1 MDLEKLR
8 KQLSDHL
15 SLRSGLVKSWEDL
28 IDGAEKRADGRLTD
42 EESAKVAEIRAGIVK
57 VDSDIASVEHRIADV
72 EKVAEARARQDA
84 LADQFGQGDKRT
96 AAVTQ
101 VNEPDIY
108 RQGGEHSFFRDAWSA
123 RNGSLSAQTRLQ
135 RHNDFEINR
144 MRQRGEARAAT
155 ATSDLASNVTPQYL
169 LNLFAPIVHEGRP
182 FANLTNGGQD
192 LPPDGMTWTLPRGNT
207 GTVMGSQTT
216 QNSAV
221 RSRTYTNN
229 DLTGPIITIAGYNDV
244 SRQSLDRGRN
254 TDTILMEDMVG
265 AYADETDRQVIA
277 GSGSNNE
284 HWGILATTG
293 ITTVT
298 VTSTGA
304 ITQMR
309 QLISALGTLRT
320 ARKRQAQVIVMH
332 PRRWAYYLQAVD
344 SSGRPLIT
352 PTANG
357 PFNTMGVVQGG
368 QDFESNIAGYIH
380 NLPVVLDANIPI
392 TLSYD
397 VTQSSTTDPVFLT
410 RASDLYLME
419 DSSVPTMIEVQPDAK
434 NLTVTFVGWGYQG
447 FTAGRYTTGTIVL
460 AGSGLTT
467 PPAVG

>member
-8 KQLSDHL
+8 QQLRDKL
-15 SLRSGLVKSWEDL
+15 SLRSGLVADWESV
-28 IDGAEKRADGRLTD
+28 IKGAESRSDSSLSD
-42 EESAKVAEIRAGIVK
+42 EETAKIAELRSGINAA
-57 VDSDIASVEHRIADV
+57 DADIASLEGRISDV
-72 EKVAEARARQDA
+72 EAVHEARSRQDE
-84 LADQFGQGDKRT
+84 LADQFGKGEKRA
-96 AAVTQ
+96 AAVARIS
-101 VNEPDIY
+101 EPDIY

-123 RNGSLSAQTRLQ
+123 RNGSLEAMQRLQ
-135 RHNDFEINR
+135 RHNTHEVQR
-144 MRQRGEARAAT
+144 MQREGEYRAAT
-155 ATSDLASNVTPQYL
+155 ATTDLASNVTPQYL

-192 LPPDGMTWTLPRGNT
+192 LPPDGMTWTMPRGNT

-216 QNSAV
+216 QNTAV

-265 AYADETDRQVIA
+265 AYADETDRQTIA
-277 GSGSNNE
+277 GTGSNNE

-293 ITTVT
+293 ITTVA

-304 ITQMR
+304 ITQLR
-309 QLISALGTLRT
+309 QIVSALGTLRT
-320 ARKRQAQVIVMH
+320 ARKRQAQAIVMH
-332 PRRWAYYLQAVD
+332 PRRWAYFLQAVD
-344 SSGRPLIT
+344 SNGRPLIT

-357 PFNTMGVVQGG
+357 PFNTMGIVAGG

-447 FTAGRYTTGTIVL
+447 FTAGRYPTGTIVL

-467 PPAVG
+467 PPQVG